1 MNRQLRRKVV
11 LAACLVALAA
21 VQATALVALEDQEA
35 QEAQAAKAV
44 WSAEETTALIDYLYE
59 HRPQAGKGGT
69 FKTATFTAAAE
80 AISPLLK
87 YGPEKTGK
95 ICRRKWSSVID
106 FLCAF
111 CSPYRSIY
119 LDQVCLFQHPEI
131 SSDNGG
137 ALGQYKRSWYQ
148 R

>member
-1 MNRQLRRKVV
+1 MNRQLRQTVV
-11 LAACLVALAA
+11 LAASLVAVAA
-21 VQATALVALEDQEA
+21 IQVTVLVALEDQEA

-59 HRPQAGKGGT
+59 HRPQAGNGGN
-69 FKTATFTAAAE
+69 FKTASFTAAAE

-95 ICRRKWSSVID
+95 ICRRKWSSVSG

-119 LDQVCLFQHPEI
+119 LDQVCIFQHP
-131 SSDNGG
+131 
-137 ALGQYKRSWYQ
+137 
-148 R
+148 